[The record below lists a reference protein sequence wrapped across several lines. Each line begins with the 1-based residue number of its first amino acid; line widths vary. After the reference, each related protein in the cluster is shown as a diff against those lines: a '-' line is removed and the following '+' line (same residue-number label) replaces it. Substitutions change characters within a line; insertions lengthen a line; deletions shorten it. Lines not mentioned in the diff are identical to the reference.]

1 MNPEHILTALTIKRT
16 LGTPRAAAYL
26 KARGFTCS
34 QAIGVLARPIRV
46 VVPYA
51 S

>member
-1 MNPEHILTALTIKRT
+1 MNTTHILTALSIQRT

-26 KARGFTCS
+26 KRRGFTCS
-34 QAIGVLARPIRV
+34 QAIGVLARPVRI

-51 S
+51 H